1 MSSAAL
7 FEKHKDLL
15 EKALTAIRAR
25 DYWSPY
31 PESPSKRIY
40 GEDAPSDGL
49 KAFEAMKGSAFV
61 LDGHPGTGM
70 RDGNERSPYGI
81 DLGVSYPA
89 ATVDEVISA
98 AKAGQSAWR
107 DAGVDARTG
116 ACMEI
121 LARINARSFEFAHT
135 VMHTT
140 GQSFVMAFQAGGPH
154 AQDRALEAIAYA
166 YTEMSAVPEQVRWE
180 KPQGKNPPLVID
192 KFFKVVPRGVA
203 VVVGV
208 ATFPTWNGYPGIF
221 ASLVTGN
228 PVVVKPH
235 PAAILPLALTVKIAR
250 EVLSEAGFDPNLV
263 TLLVDDPAAPV
274 AKDLCTRPEVKI
286 VDFTGGS
293 AFGNWLEENCRQAQV
308 YTEKSGVNAI
318 VIDDFADVKG
328 MGRNLAY
335 TFSLY
340 SGQMCT
346 TPQNVFMPKDGIQA
360 GDQRLSFDEVAE
372 MLGASIE
379 KFLGNPERAFAV
391 LGAVQSEAT
400 LQRLDN
406 AAAHGEVVLASKAL
420 EHPEFPDATVRTP
433 TLVKVAGDQRDTYNE
448 ECFGPVAFLIATE
461 NTADS
466 LDKVRQS
473 IGDNGAITAGLY
485 SDNPEVVDQAREV
498 CEEVGV
504 ALSVNLTGGLFVNQ
518 SAAFSDY
525 HATGANAAANAAL
538 CDSAFVANRFRVVE
552 TRIPVEEPA
561 AAE

>member
-1 MSSAAL
+1 MSSSAL
-7 FEKHKDLL
+7 FEKHKALL
-15 EKALTAIRAR
+15 DKALTAIRTR

-31 PESPSKRIY
+31 PESPSKRVY
-40 GEDAPSDGL
+40 GEEAPADGL
-49 KAFEAMKGSAFV
+49 KAFDAMKGGAFD
-61 LDGHPGTGM
+61 LPGHPGTGM
-70 RDGNERSPYGI
+70 RDGKERSPYGI
-81 DLGVSYPA
+81 DLGVFYPA
-89 ATVDEVISA
+89 ATVDDVVSA
-98 AKAGQSAWR
+98 AREALPSWR
-107 DAGVDARTG
+107 DAGVDVRTG
-116 ACMEI
+116 LCMEI

-166 YTEMSAVPEQVRWE
+166 YSEMAAVPETVRWE

-228 PVVVKPH
+228 PVIVKPH
-235 PAAILPLALTVKIAR
+235 PAAILPLALTVRIAR
-250 EVLSEAGFDPNLV
+250 ETLSEAGFDPNLV
-263 TLLVDDPAAPV
+263 TLLVDDPDAPV
-274 AKDLCTRPEVKI
+274 AKDLCTRTEVKI

-318 VIDDFADVKG
+318 AIDDFADVKG

-346 TPQNVFMPKDGIQA
+346 TPQNVFIPKNGIKA
-360 GDQRLSFDEVAE
+360 GDDRLSFDDVAE
-372 MLGASIE
+372 LLASSIE
-379 KFLGNPERAFAV
+379 KFLGNPERAFGV
-391 LGAVQSEAT
+391 LGAVQSDAT
-400 LQRLDN
+400 VQRLEN
-406 AAAHGEVVLASKAL
+406 AGALGEVALESKAL
-420 EHPEFPDATVRTP
+420 QHPEFPDAVVRTP
-433 TLVKVAGDQRDTYNE
+433 TLVKIGGDRQDIYNQ
-448 ECFGPVAFLIATE
+448 ECFGPVAFLVATE
-461 NTADS
+461 DTADS
-466 LDKVRQS
+466 LEKVRQS
-473 IGDNGAITAGLY
+473 IGDNGAITAGVY
-485 SDNPEVVDQAREV
+485 SDSQDVIDQARSV
-498 CEEVGV
+498 CEDVGV

-552 TRIPVEEPA
+552 TRIPVTEPA